1 VEGLFPDSTPAQ
13 PSDVLGAVARVATRV
28 EGTLRWVG
36 MGPMSNL
43 AAVLRA
49 QPELSGRLH
58 VTQMGGAL
66 RYRDP
71 ERAEH
76 NVRLD
81 VAAAAAVLD
90 RARDPR
96 LVTSDVTFT
105 PEMEIGAASPLY
117 RQLAGPW
124 HDQRWASLLRAH
136 LDRWFERSHPGT
148 MQHDALALSA
158 AMELPFVHFSLTRV
172 AFDEIGRLRED
183 PGGRQVFL
191 SRRADYPAF
200 MRWLAAQLDPV
211 RDATSPE
218 RASTERGSDQAP
230 G

>member
-1 VEGLFPDSTPAQ
+1 MQ
-13 PSDVLGAVARVATRV
+13 PSDVLGAVAHVAGRA
-28 EGTLRWVG
+28 EGTLRWLG

-43 AAVLRA
+43 ATVVRE
-49 QPELSGRLH
+49 QPEIGARLH

-81 VAAAAAVLD
+81 VTAAASVLD
-90 RARDPR
+90 HARRPW
-96 LVTSDVTFT
+96 LVTADVTFT
-105 PEMEIGAASPLY
+105 PEMEIGATSPLY
-117 RQLAGPW
+117 RQLAGQQ
-124 HDQRWASLLRAH
+124 HDRQWASLLRTH
-136 LDRWFERSHPGT
+136 LDRWFQRFHPGT

-158 AMELPFVHFSLTRV
+158 AMELPFVHFSFTKVSL
-172 AFDEIGRLRED
+172 DEIGRLRED

-200 MRWLAAQLDPV
+200 MRWLAAQLDPI
-211 RDATSPE
+211 RKATSPE
-218 RASTERGSDQAP
+218 RPRRRHFP
-230 G
+230 